1 MHTYKLFYNLRFN
14 AVHQQV
20 HRFEHVRF
28 EAQMYHYEIDS
39 LTFLLAKYFDQHE
52 LVDVQ
57 GLTFFTEF
65 NKCIT
70 AIKAKFEAQPDSENL
85 HGIKSIMSMFL
96 RDEFIK
102 QVPHF
107 KTIMEYLKMY
117 YSPIATPDAHA
128 FMCAEHCRPLGK
140 VSCLTCKCDY
150 LSNALTTLDS
160 GLQDGWDIFLRPM
173 FGMPLMI
180 YIILKT
186 DFTSQP
192 DVVNENNLMTQMLV
206 QFFYNLLCDKAYSMH
221 TKQKACE
228 PLVKD
233 CKRVIT
239 LLPVKDRHRLLT
251 MLNEQCN
258 NASTGAN
265 APKLLIP
272 FKNFMIKMG
281 QHTKIKKVNKVAATV
296 LIGFF
301 LRHYI
306 ESMPSHYLQNMRG
319 LLKDGHNDTRDEPC
333 SAGELEL
340 LNVCRYIFKR
350 YADKD
355 VAVVVEKLKKI
366 TIEMMNVLIF
376 EKIVPE
382 TFIRRIIV
390 DYQLDNEIS
399 LLLDL
404 NHDCFDKR

>member
-1 MHTYKLFYNLRFN
+1 MHTYKLLYNLRFN
-14 AVHQQV
+14 AVHGLE

-28 EAQMYHYEIDS
+28 EAQMHQREIDS
-39 LTFLLAKYFDQHE
+39 LTFLTAKYFDQHS
-52 LVDVQ
+52 LIGIK

-65 NKCIT
+65 NKCIV

-85 HGIKSIMSMFL
+85 HGIKSIMGMFL

-107 KTIMEYLKMY
+107 KTIMEYLKPY
-117 YSPIATPDAHA
+117 YNPIAAPDVRA
-128 FMCAEHCRPLGK
+128 FMCAEQCRPGGK
-140 VSCLTCKCDY
+140 ISCLTCKCNY
-150 LSNALTTLDS
+150 LSAALTTLDS

-173 FGMPLMI
+173 FGMPLLI
-180 YIILKT
+180 YVISKT
-186 DFTSQP
+186 DFSSQP
-192 DVVNENNLMTQMLV
+192 DVVNENNLMTQMFV

-239 LLPVKDRHRLLT
+239 LLSAKDRHRLLT

-258 NASTGAN
+258 SASTAAN
-265 APKLLIP
+265 APKLLMP

-281 QHTKIKKVNKVAATV
+281 QHTKIKKVNKIAATV

-301 LRHYI
+301 LRQYI
-306 ESMPSHYLQNMRG
+306 ESMPGHYLQNLRG
-319 LLKDGHNDTRDEPC
+319 LLKDEHNDSRDEAC
-333 SAGELEL
+333 SAAELEM

-350 YADKD
+350 YSDKD

-366 TIEMMNVLIF
+366 TVEMMNVLIF

-404 NHDCFDKR
+404 NHDCFDRR